1 MKTYKEF
8 ITEARKR
15 IKFNIFHHGSDRDS
29 IQGIRSSGPR
39 PSDKG
44 SEGPGHYVTPDRKK
58 AEKYSQ
64 FTSKQRGK
72 DPGVVSYS
80 VSPDKIMRVDS
91 IPKGLTNQIK
101 TTDKHPVV
109 YNTRTGH
116 AVMNP
121 EYAQRTM
128 IKPKPGVIRRKR
140 DSK

>member
-1 MKTYKEF
+1 MRTYREF

-29 IQGIRSSGPR
+29 IQSIRSSGPR
-39 PSDKG
+39 PSQQG

-64 FTSKQRGK
+64 FTSKQRK
-72 DPGVVSYS
+72 KEPGVVSYR
-80 VSPDKIMRVDS
+80 VSPNKIMRVDT
-91 IPKGLTNQIK
+91 IPKGLTNQTK

-109 YNTRTGH
+109 LNTRTGH

-121 EYAQRTM
+121 EYAKKAM
-128 IKPKPGVIRRKR
+128 IKPKPGVIRRR
-140 DSK
+140 A